1 MQRVLMLTCQ
11 YMPDVFGGAEK
22 QCQRVSTG
30 LAAQGHQVTVLTSTQ
45 QRPAR
50 GVVQEQ
56 GVRVQRLWVPVA
68 PDLLGRW
75 LPFSLWWTLQVLAW
89 GWRHRGEY
97 EVIHAHQGKFGAF
110 VSTLLGRLV
119 GKPVLI
125 KIGNSEDDMD
135 LRCLQRKLV
144 VGPRMVRW
152 VLGRR
157 PLFVAISAVIE
168 CNLREFGCRDVLR
181 IPNGVPD
188 IRGLAAAATGES
200 TSHPSTEAG
209 PEFFYHGRIE
219 SIKRVDV
226 LIQAFAL
233 MAAAWP
239 HARLHIVGDGTALA
253 DAKQEAQRQANC
265 QERIVFHGAQPDA
278 VAFVQR
284 FDIFVNASRA
294 EGFSNS
300 LLEALVL
307 GKPMVSTPVSGASE
321 AIEDGANG
329 ALSEGFEPASLA
341 EAMARVARQWADEGT
356 ERAARTSRRLVDET
370 FAMGRIVARYEALYP
385 QLIATHLE
393 RQGATS
399 ASAQA

>member
-1 MQRVLMLTCQ
+1 MPCVLMLTCQ

-30 LAAQGHQVTVLTSTQ
+30 LASLGHQVTVLTSTQ
-45 QRPAR
+45 QWAAR
-50 GVVQEQ
+50 GCIHEQ
-56 GVRVQRLWVPVA
+56 GVWVRRLWVPVP

-75 LPFSLWWTLQVLAW
+75 LPLSIWWTLQVLVW
-89 GWRHRGEY
+89 GWRHRREY

-110 VSTLLGRLV
+110 VGVLLGRLT

-125 KIGNSEDDMD
+125 KIGNSEEDMD
-135 LRCLQRKLV
+135 LRCLQRKWW

-152 VLGRR
+152 VLRRR

-168 CNLREFGCRDVLR
+168 RNLREFGCRDVLR

-188 IRGLAAAATGES
+188 VRRLVASSVAT
-200 TSHPSTEAG
+200 TSCHASTEAG
-209 PEFFYHGRIE
+209 PNFFYHGRIE

-226 LIQAFAL
+226 LIQAFAQ
-233 MAAAWP
+233 MASTWP
-239 HARLHIVGDGTALA
+239 QARLHIVGDGTALA
-253 DAKQEAQRQANC
+253 EARLEARRHASC
-265 QERIVFHGAQPDA
+265 QERIVFHGAQADA
-278 VAFVQR
+278 VGFVQR

-329 ALSEGFEPASLA
+329 ALSEGFGPSSVA
-341 EAMARVARQWADEGT
+341 EAMVRVAHQWVKEGT
-356 ERAARTSRRLVDET
+356 EHAAAASRRLVDDT
-370 FAMGRIVARYEALYP
+370 FAMERIVARYEALYP
-385 QLIATHLE
+385 QLIATHLK
-393 RQGATS
+393 RQDATR